1 MMNEKMKKA
10 LAEVHREPIMLA
22 RKLSVFTDKGRMF
35 LLANADAYG
44 YEVDGDGVIMSLD
57 GKPLATTHE
66 DFKSIKLRAER
77 QAQVESDIGAD
88 VLKDAE

>member
-22 RKLSVFTDKGRMF
+22 RKLSVHTDKGRIF
-35 LLANADAYG
+35 LLASAHAYG
-44 YEVDGDGVIMSLD
+44 YEVDENCVVMSID
-57 GKPLATTHE
+57 GKVLDKTHE
-66 DFKSIKLRAER
+66 DYISLTMRAER
-77 QAQVESDIGAD
+77 HAQVDSDIGAD